1 MTVPALQIQNRLVHP
16 RLDGRRDAALPRGD
30 ARGEVGVAP
39 RLRDGPAGPVACLLT
54 GALPIRDQRDAALR
68 APRERQQRGAY
79 WAARRRPRPLGEGP
93 MPGRPARRPA
103 ATSEAAPQSRA
114 MGPSSGRERGSAISA
129 PYRSSD
135 CQCAPSTSPQIGI
148 PFPNRRQVVKQPH
161 LQSSDFVHPH
171 ACQSCHA
178 SQRRARCAT
187 SAVGRHVSSQRTVAF
202 GIGSFKASG
211 RPRIEPSVLTRNECQ
226 LASQSC
232 WQGWNCRC
240 RAWPRLPHQLD
251 LRARD
256 CEANHVPRQRLDGS
270 GGMCRMP
277 CTAWRATAH
286 VTTSRRARQ

>member
-1 MTVPALQIQNRLVHP
+1 
-16 RLDGRRDAALPRGD
+16 
-30 ARGEVGVAP
+30 
-39 RLRDGPAGPVACLLT
+39 
-54 GALPIRDQRDAALR
+54 
-68 APRERQQRGAY
+68 
-79 WAARRRPRPLGEGP
+79 

-171 ACQSCHA
+171 ACQRCHG

-256 CEANHVPRQRLDGS
+256 CEANHVPRQRLERVQGHAQDVVHRLARHRPCVGQCRSPQWRRRGPGS
-270 GGMCRMP
+270 GSVPGR
-277 CTAWRATAH
+277 TLWRGGGRLAERGTKARDAGRSDGRSRH
-286 VTTSRRARQ
+286 AETHWAGSPVTRLGVGSA